1 MHLKVTEMTAKW
13 LDVSSKEATMA
24 TSVEEIESGS
34 LGNANQTLTQQV
46 DTAFWTS
53 LIDEEIE

>member
-1 MHLKVTEMTAKW
+1 MTAKW

-24 TSVEEIESGS
+24 RSVEEIESGS

>member
-1 MHLKVTEMTAKW
+1 MPAKC
-13 LDVSSKEATMA
+13 LDKSSKEAAMA
-24 TSVEEIESGS
+24 RSVKVVELGS

-46 DTAFWTS
+46 ETAFWNS